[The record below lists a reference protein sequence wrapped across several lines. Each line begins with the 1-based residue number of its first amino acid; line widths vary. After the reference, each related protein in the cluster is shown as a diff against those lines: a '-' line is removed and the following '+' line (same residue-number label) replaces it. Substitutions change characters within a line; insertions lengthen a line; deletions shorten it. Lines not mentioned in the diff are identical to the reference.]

1 MKKTALVTGGA
12 GGIGEAIVRR
22 LCADSFTVVINYF
35 SSEEKAKALSSE
47 LVLSGFDCFAVKAD
61 VSDEKQV
68 ESMISQIVEKTGGID
83 VLVNN
88 SGVALQ
94 KLFDLTSAEEWQ
106 KIQSVNLT
114 GTFNCAKAVVPH
126 MISGKYGRIIN
137 ISSMWG
143 QVGASCEVAY
153 SAAKAGVIGLTKALA
168 KELAPSGITVN
179 AIAPGLIETNMN
191 SNLSIEELSDFVS
204 EIPLGRM
211 GSADEIAA
219 AIEFLASDKA
229 DYITGQILGINGGFV
244 V

>member
-1 MKKTALVTGGA
+1 MKRTALVTGGA

-22 LCADSFTVVINYF
+22 LCADSFTVIINYF

-61 VSDEKQV
+61 ICDEKQV
-68 ESMISQIVEKTGGID
+68 EAMISHIVERTGGID

-94 KLFDLTSAEEWQ
+94 KLFDLTTAEEWN

-126 MISGKYGRIIN
+126 MLSKKYGRIIN

-143 QVGASCEVAY
+143 QIGASCEVAY
-153 SAAKAGVIGLTKALA
+153 SSAKAGVIGLTKALA

-179 AIAPGLIETNMN
+179 CVSPGAVDTAMMKKFSQE
-191 SNLSIEELSDFVS
+191 
-204 EIPLGRM
+204 
-211 GSADEIAA
+211 EIAA
-219 AIEFLASDKA
+219 LCEEIPVGRLASPEEIA
-229 DYITGQILGINGGFV
+229 DAVAFFANERASYITGQNLGVNGGMV

>member
-47 LVLSGFDCFAVKAD
+47 LVLSGFDCFAIKAD
-61 VSDEKQV
+61 ICDENQV
-68 ESMISQIVEKTGGID
+68 EAMISQIIERTGSID

-94 KLFDLTSAEEWQ
+94 KLFDLTTAEEWQ

-114 GTFNCAKAVVPH
+114 GTFNCSKAVVPY
-126 MISGKYGRIIN
+126 MLSKKYGRIIN

-153 SAAKAGVIGLTKALA
+153 SSAKAGVIGLTKALA

-179 AIAPGLIETNMN
+179 CVSPGAVATSMMKNFSKEDIAALCE
-191 SNLSIEELSDFVS
+191 
-204 EIPLGRM
+204 EIPAGRL
-211 GSADEIAA
+211 ARPEEIAEAVAFFANEKA
-219 AIEFLASDKA
+219 A
-229 DYITGQILGINGGFV
+229 YVTGQNLGVNGGMV

>member
-1 MKKTALVTGGA
+1 MKRTALVTGGA
-12 GGIGEAIVRR
+12 GGIGEAVVRR
-22 LCADSFTVVINYF
+22 LCAESFTVVINYF

-61 VSDEKQV
+61 ICDEKQV
-68 ESMISQIVEKTGGID
+68 EAMVSRIIEKTGRID

-94 KLFDLTSAEEWQ
+94 KLFDLTTAAEWQ

-114 GTFNCAKAVVPH
+114 GTFNCAKAAVPY
-126 MISGKYGRIIN
+126 MISEKYGRIIN
-137 ISSMWG
+137 IASMWG

-153 SAAKAGVIGLTKALA
+153 SSAKAGVIGLTKALA

-179 AIAPGLIETNMN
+179 CVSPGAVDTAMMK
-191 SNLSIEELSDFVS
+191 SFSEEEITALCE
-204 EIPLGRM
+204 EIPVGRL
-211 GSADEIAA
+211 AFPDEIADA
-219 AIEFLASDKA
+219 VAFFANEKSA
-229 DYITGQILGINGGFV
+229 YITGQNLGVNGGMV